1 MRKYGSQKPFSI
13 TMKEIGILVVDMW
26 WKRYLLYYPLI
37 NLLFSQ
43 EVWGSEKS
51 QISTIS
57 DPDLLSPPAEIST
70 GLPLCPGLYFGN
82 KIFQFQGFLTQTLK
96 ILVQR

>member
-1 MRKYGSQKPFSI
+1 MRKYGSQKTFSI

-26 WKRYLLYYPLI
+26 WKRYLLI
-37 NLLFSQ
+37 NLLFCQ

-57 DPDLLSPPAEIST
+57 DPDLLSPPAEISI

-82 KIFQFQGFLTQTLK
+82 KIFQFQGFLTQILK

>member
-1 MRKYGSQKPFSI
+1 
-13 TMKEIGILVVDMW
+13 MKEIGRLVVNMW
-26 WKRYLLYYPLI
+26 WTRYLLLLI
-37 NLLFSQ
+37 NLLFCQ

-82 KIFQFQGFLTQTLK
+82 KIFQFQGFLTQILK